1 MARVTYYVVVEHNGL
16 KKWREIKGSDKYV
29 VEQKARLQ
37 QAQWDDQW
45 QQKCLK
51 EKQQQRKTSLAKTE
65 QNRKQ
70 ALLAEKERGKER
82 QRQELEDIRQS
93 AEDRTLEAKQAIDAV
108 HGILHHTLTIN
119 DAIDWELLKSRIP
132 FGKQKPSIIH
142 IDKRPPDGLPRK
154 PELQQDPK
162 PEPKSEPK
170 SEPSR
175 KSFQPKR
182 TLVSKLIKSVREK
195 QDRESE
201 TAYAAA
207 LEQYSNETRAELA
220 KWQAKQERQQITL
233 ERWQA
238 QCAEIESRNA
248 AALADYEQRKAS
260 AERDLEK
267 KIQAWEQ
274 AKYQYESQ
282 QAEENAKIDA
292 RRNAYLRKESD
303 AILDYCEMVLS
314 ASQYP
319 DNFPQNFD
327 LEYQDDTGMLVVN
340 YALPALEHMPTLA
353 EVKFVQSSRS
363 FKELSLSEKA
373 ISAMYDEA
381 IYQIIL
387 RTLHE
392 LFEADVADT
401 LAAIVLNGLVTAVDK
416 TTGNNT
422 TTCILS
428 IQVKKEEFLKIN
440 LANVDPKACFKALKG
455 VGSSKLHGMT
465 AVAPILNIS
474 REDSRFVDSYD
485 VADSL
490 DSSVNLAAMDWED
503 FEHLIREVFAK
514 EFSANGGEVKVTQAS
529 RDGGVDAIAFDPDPI
544 RGGKIVIQAKRYTN
558 TVGVSAVR
566 DLFGTVTHEGATK
579 GILVTTANYGPDA
592 YEFIAGKPL
601 TLLNGANLLHLLE
614 KHGHQARIDLREAK
628 QMR

>member
-1 MARVTYYVVVEHNGL
+1 MARVTYYVVVEHKGL
-16 KKWREIKGSDKYV
+16 GKWREIKGSDKHL
-29 VEQKARLQ
+29 VEQKAKLQ
-37 QAQWDDQW
+37 QAQWNDQW
-45 QQKCLK
+45 QQKCQK
-51 EKQQQRKTSLAKTE
+51 EEQQQRKLSLTKAE

-70 ALLAEKERGKER
+70 ALLAEKERLKEQ
-82 QRQELEDIRQS
+82 QRQELKDSHQVA
-93 AEDRTLEAKQAIDAV
+93 AEFTLEAKQAIDAV
-108 HGILHHTLTIN
+108 RGILHHTLTIN
-119 DAIDWELLKSRIP
+119 DAIDWDSFKSRSP
-132 FGKQKPSIIH
+132 FGQQKPSIAH
-142 IDKRPPDGLPRK
+142 IDKRPPDILPKK
-154 PELQQDPK
+154 PDPI
-162 PEPKSEPK
+162 PEPTKE
-170 SEPSR
+170 
-175 KSFQPKR
+175 SFQPKR
-182 TLVSKLIKSVREK
+182 TLISRLVKSVRAK
-195 QDRESE
+195 QDNEAE

-207 LEQYSNETRAELA
+207 MEQYLSE
-220 KWQAKQERQQITL
+220 KQIAV
-233 ERWQA
+233 ERWQT
-238 QCAEIESRNA
+238 QCTEIESRNS

-260 AERDLEK
+260 AERDFEK
-267 KIQAWEQ
+267 KIQTWKQ

-292 RRNAYLRKESD
+292 RRDAYLRKESD

-327 LEYQDDTGMLVVN
+327 LEYQDDAGILIVN

-363 FKELSLSEKA
+363 FKESSLSERS
-373 ISAMYDEA
+373 ISTMYDEA
-381 IYQIIL
+381 IYQITL

-401 LAAIVLNGLVTAVDK
+401 LTAIVLNGLVTAVDK